1 MPQTT
6 SKNINRL
13 PSSSSTSTSAT
24 DTEMLLQ
31 LLRREL
37 LLALESMDGAVFRM
51 KLQWILENAGEFVD
65 LVFMSGLDFEGKT
78 ALHIAVANRFEEAV
92 KLLVSTAKVDLL
104 ATAGDNGWS
113 ALHTAVDLGDAKLTQ
128 LLLPTHNTT
137 LTPHHVLSSLKQAT
151 ASPYA
156 VTALH
161 MAVRRNSVPCAV
173 MLLHTANALLNDH
186 SSGWTSSE
194 EELAVDEIQ
203 QKHHFHGQAGKGS
216 RKLNK
221 LKDRNGDTP
230 LHWAVKTNNYA
241 MARLLCSYGAHP
253 RHSHN
258 CQGQTPFALA
268 KYVLRNTKMTKLL
281 ASFSPTSSTNTSVTD
296 NFEDDNEE
304 TRIKED
310 EAIMPLKP
318 PSPTESTLRRVVKA
332 SEVDGS
338 CQKLQQ
344 TLIRVE
350 VPTPT
355 PGTVTAVTAMPVKK
369 SPSGEASNGGSI
381 LGRPYLHREVKSTI
395 PQGSLDMK
403 VDSDTLEACRLRSNS
418 LKVGRREMDMLRQKL
433 PGLLSR
439 PLLKRAVVHRP
450 RPVSLKAR
458 RKASLMDP
466 VEYYPMASPRRGIC
480 VVINN
485 MTYWHPKFQNRG
497 GCDKDEKRVEKV
509 FCGLGFLV
517 KVLRNLSSGEMRSE
531 LAFIG
536 NKTDHSAYDAFIAVI
551 MTHGGLG
558 ELYGVNGDAFPVH
571 QLTLDFTAE
580 RCPSLAGK
588 PKLFFIQACRGDE
601 YQLGYALPATGITE
615 DAVTS
620 NPGSALPNPL
630 QIGDTQVEGE
640 AVEEA
645 TDDVEEKPAIVA
657 AKLPR
662 KQRLVPNYADF
673 LLSYATLAGFKAQR
687 DPQKGSIYI
696 QTLCHHLEMH
706 GRSRSL
712 LDIVTSVHR
721 EVSEKVFREVESP
734 DQEGTVFQQTPEV
747 RHTLTRRVQF
757 V

>member
-6 SKNINRL
+6 LRNIKRL

-24 DTEMLLQ
+24 DAGILLQ
-31 LLRREL
+31 LFRREL
-37 LLALESMDGAVFRM
+37 LLALESMDGAVFKM

-65 LVFMSGLDFEGKT
+65 LVLMSGLDLEGKT
-78 ALHIAVANRFEEAV
+78 ALHIAVENRFEEAV
-92 KLLVSTAKVDLL
+92 KLLVSTGKVDLL
-104 ATAGDNGWS
+104 ATAGDSGWS

-128 LLLPTHNTT
+128 ALLPIHNAVI
-137 LTPHHVLSSLKQAT
+137 TPHRILSSLKQPT

-161 MAVRRNSVPCAV
+161 MAVRRNSASCAV
-173 MLLHTANALLNDH
+173 VLLHAANALLDGH
-186 SSGWTSSE
+186 LGGWT
-194 EELAVDEIQ
+194 
-203 QKHHFHGQAGKGS
+203 
-216 RKLNK
+216 
-221 LKDRNGDTP
+221 
-230 LHWAVKTNNYA
+230 YA
-241 MARLLCSYGAHP
+241 MARLLCSYGARP

-281 ASFSPTSSTNTSVTD
+281 ASFSPTFNTNTTH
-296 NFEDDNEE
+296 NFENDNDATESREHEE
-304 TRIKED
+304 ILPFES
-310 EAIMPLKP
+310 
-318 PSPTESTLRRVVKA
+318 PSPGNSTLQRVPKT

-338 CQKLQQ
+338 CRKLEQ
-344 TLIRVE
+344 TLLAVE
-350 VPTPT
+350 MPTPPT
-355 PGTVTAVTAMPVKK
+355 GTLIATAMPAKK

-381 LGRPYLHREVKSTI
+381 LARPYLHRKVKSTI
-395 PQGSLDMK
+395 PQGPLDLK
-403 VDSDTLEACRLRSNS
+403 VESDTLETSRPRSYS
-418 LKVGRREMDMLRQKL
+418 LKVERRELDMLRQKVPSL
-433 PGLLSR
+433 IPR
-439 PLLKRAVVHRP
+439 PQLKRAVVHRP

-466 VEYYPMASPRRGIC
+466 VEYYPMASSRRGIC

-536 NKTDHSAYDAFIAVI
+536 SKTDHSAYDAFVAVI

-588 PKLFFIQACRGDE
+588 PKLFFIQACRGDD
-601 YQLGYALPATGITE
+601 YQFGYALPAAASVE
-615 DAVTS
+615 DAAPT
-620 NPGSALPNPL
+620 NPGSALSNPL
-630 QIGDTQVEGE
+630 EIGITQVEGE
-640 AVEEA
+640 TVEEA
-645 TDDVEEKPAIVA
+645 TEDVEEKPPIVA

-662 KQRLVPNYADF
+662 KQRLVPNFADF

-687 DPQKGSIYI
+687 DPQQGSIYI
-696 QTLCHHLEMH
+696 QTLCHHLEVY

-721 EVSEKVFREVESP
+721 EVSEKVFREAESP